1 MTVHDSKLT
10 FFTDRA
16 WFHLSAYTNAQY
28 WSRVR
33 MGEGGGQPG
42 SCLGCQSIKGH
53 YNITRINVKYE
64 YLKHISLKVCQLIL
78 LGVPTCLGPALHW
91 SSIDLRPI
99 FEVPLDDQIIGVW
112 CAITAT
118 QIVGPMFLKHY

>member
-33 MGEGGGQPG
+33 MGGGSSQAAA
-42 SCLGCQSIKGH
+42 IKRH
-53 YNITRINVKYE
+53 YNITTINVKYK

-78 LGVPTCLGPALHW
+78 LGVPTYLGPTLHW
-91 SSIDLRPI
+91 STIDLRPI
-99 FEVPLDDQIIGVW
+99 FEVPLDDKIIGVW